1 MTMKPAP
8 FNQCRT
14 GILAAGLA
22 VLVAVLSA
30 AAPNTAA
37 APKTAAAAKKASAP
51 ETALAPREVR
61 YLELTV
67 EQIKRMEGKRG
78 GLGPEFQQNLA
89 AGALASAALASQSAA
104 DGKAA
109 AARRREDAVRWSA
122 AALDSCSKRWHTGK
136 CARTQLPLQRLV
148 LQYPDLLPAELR
160 DRLRAEVSTAPQP
173 PPAEAVRDPWS
184 FKETEN
190 QRMVTMARGLVA
202 HSVAGTPQSTGAQGW
217 GAYVEAF
224 LLAHDREGWYE
235 GESHGYMVLSI
246 TALLQI
252 ADHAPQARVR
262 ELAARQLD
270 LVFAAWAQ
278 EQVGGFPAG
287 AKTRTYSHWALS
299 DRSTPWAAWAWM
311 LAGIGGG
318 GKPEGM
324 NFMERPDLAASRYE
338 VPESV
343 VKLLG
348 ERRKQASYEVKER
361 RRIALGKRKDLDASL
376 YSYATPD
383 YILGTAQ
390 TVAGMNLAV
399 SGGQEIVAT
408 LYAEGTEFAPV
419 YLWSRTSSSTEE
431 RWRSWTGQDQAIG
444 HRNLVLARLGAGEAL
459 GHAYLAP
466 PWSQPQVTGDV
477 AVSRYG
483 DTYVALVSPGGWEV
497 APAQERFPDY
507 YGRSKLIRGS
517 WVAVPRRQPATVA
530 MEVGRRAEHGEFDVW
545 RKKVVAVRLEG
556 APSPGAELRFTASDG
571 TRISFVPGQRAAVAG
586 RVLEPQSYPFLQGPF
601 LSSEGGGRWTFKFGA
616 FHRDFERLESG
627 SPARPAT

>member
-1 MTMKPAP
+1 MTKKHHTPLTLCLA
-8 FNQCRT
+8 
-14 GILAAGLA
+14 GILTAGL
-22 VLVAVLSA
+22 AVLSA
-30 AAPNTAA
+30 AA
-37 APKTAAAAKKASAP
+37 APKAG
-51 ETALAPREVR
+51 LAPREVR
-61 YLELTV
+61 YLELAV
-67 EQIKRMEGKRG
+67 EQIQRMETKRG

-89 AGALASAALASQSAA
+89 AGALASAGLAAEKRPDVA
-104 DGKAA
+104 K
-109 AARRREDAVRWSA
+109 RRADAVRWA
-122 AALDSCSKRWHTGK
+122 ASALDSCSKRWSTGK
-136 CARTQLPLQRLV
+136 CARTQLPLQRLY

-160 DRLRAEVSTAPQP
+160 ERLKAEVSTAPP
-173 PPAEAVRDPWS
+173 PPAADAVRDPWA

-190 QRMVTMARGLVA
+190 QRMVTLARSLVA
-202 HSVAGTPQSTGAQGW
+202 HTVAGTPQSPGAQGW
-217 GAYVEAF
+217 GTYAEAF

-311 LAGIGGG
+311 LGGQG
-318 GKPEGM
+318 STEGM
-324 NFMERPDLAASRYE
+324 IFMERPDLAVARYE

-343 VKLLG
+343 VKLLT

-390 TVAGMNLAV
+390 TVSGMSLAV

-419 YLWSRTSSSTEE
+419 YLWSRTSNSNEE
-431 RWRSWTGQDQAIG
+431 RWKSWMGQDQAVG
-444 HRNLVLARLGAGEAL
+444 HRNLVVARLGAGEAL
-459 GHAYLAP
+459 GHAYLSPA
-466 PWSQPQVTGDV
+466 WSKPEVIGSAGEI

-483 DTYVALVSPGGWEV
+483 DTYVALVSPGGWEI
-497 APAQERFPDY
+497 AAAQERFPDY
-507 YGRSKLIRGS
+507 YGQSKLIRGS
-517 WVAVPRRQPATVA
+517 WVAVPKRQPATVA
-530 MEVGRRAEHGEFDVW
+530 MEVGRRAEHGELEAW
-545 RKKVVAVRLEG
+545 KKKVAAARVEG
-556 APSPGAELRFTASDG
+556 TEEIRFTASDG
-571 TRISFVPGQRAAVAG
+571 TALSFVPGQRATAAG
-586 RVLEPQSYPFLQGPF
+586 RALDARSYPLLDGPF
-601 LSSEGGGRWTFKFGA
+601 LSSPGQGRWTFRFGT
-616 FHRDFERLESG
+616 FQKDFERLEPG
-627 SPARPAT
+627 SQRPAT

>member
-1 MTMKPAP
+1 MKMKHLSPSNSRRA
-8 FNQCRT
+8 

-22 VLVAVLSA
+22 VLLIGA
-30 AAPNTAA
+30 AA
-37 APKTAAAAKKASAP
+37 APKTA
-51 ETALAPREVR
+51 LAPREAR

-67 EQIKRMEGKRG
+67 EQIQRMETKRG

-89 AGALASAALASQSAA
+89 AGALASAALAAEGRADAA
-104 DGKAA
+104 KRKA
-109 AARRREDAVRWSA
+109 DAVRWAA
-122 AALDSCSKRWHTGK
+122 AALDSCSKRWSTGK
-136 CARTQLPLQRLV
+136 CARTQLPLQRLF
-148 LQYPDLLPAELR
+148 LQYPDVLPAELR
-160 DRLRAEVSTAPQP
+160 DRLRSEVSTAPAP
-173 PPAEAVRDPWS
+173 PPAEAIRDPWS

-190 QRMVTMARGLVA
+190 QRMITMARSLVA
-202 HSVAGTPQSTGAQGW
+202 HSVAGTPQSPGAQGW
-217 GAYVEAF
+217 GSYAEAF

-311 LAGIGGG
+311 LAGIS
-318 GKPEGM
+318 KPEGM
-324 NFMERPDLAASRYE
+324 NFMERPDLAVARYE

-343 VKLLG
+343 VKLLA

-361 RRIALGKRKDLDASL
+361 RRIDLGRRRDLDASL

-390 TVAGMNLAV
+390 TVGGLNLAV

-408 LYAEGTEFAPV
+408 LYAEGTEFAPL
-419 YLWSRTSSSTEE
+419 YLWSRTSSSTDE
-431 RWRSWTGQDQAIG
+431 RWRSWMSQDQAVG
-444 HRNLVLARLGAGEAL
+444 HKNLVVARLGAGEAL
-459 GHAYLAP
+459 GHAYLSPA
-466 PWSQPQVTGDV
+466 WSQPEVLGDV

-497 APAQERFPDY
+497 AAAQERFPDY
-507 YGRSKLIRGS
+507 YGQSKIIRGS
-517 WVAVPRRQPATVA
+517 WVAVPKRQPATVGL
-530 MEVGRRAEHGEFDVW
+530 EVGRRAEHGDFEAW
-545 RKKVVAVRLEG
+545 KKRAASLRLEG
-556 APSPGAELRFTASDG
+556 AEGEEIRFSASDG
-571 TRISFVPGQRAAVAG
+571 TRLSFVPGQRAAAAG
-586 RVLEPQSYPFLQGPF
+586 RALEPQSYPFLEGPF
-601 LSSEGGGRWTFKFGA
+601 LSSQGQGKWTFKFGP
-616 FHRDFERLESG
+616 FHKDFERLEPG
-627 SPARPAT
+627 SPKPAT